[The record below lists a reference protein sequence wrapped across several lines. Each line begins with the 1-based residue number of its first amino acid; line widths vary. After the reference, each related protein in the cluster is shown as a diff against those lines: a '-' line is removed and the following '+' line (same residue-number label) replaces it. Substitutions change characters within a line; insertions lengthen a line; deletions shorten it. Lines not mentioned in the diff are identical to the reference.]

1 MKQGAIGIFDSG
13 IGGLTVLNEIEKC
26 LPEENYIYLGDT
38 KHFPYGEKTEKQI
51 KKLALNNTKTL
62 VEKGC
67 KIIVVACGTAT
78 SQAIDLLQK
87 TFSVPIIGIIEPTI
101 DYIAQKKYKKVGV
114 IATKGTIRSMAWEK
128 ELKNK
133 NSNML
138 VFSQACPMLAE
149 IAEEGKAKSKQG
161 KQAIKEYM
169 KIFKKEHI
177 KHLILGC
184 THYPIYEDL
193 IKEELEYP
201 VELIH
206 TGKTVAHKVKEIL
219 EKKDLK
225 NNKQT
230 IKKIYLTKPSK
241 KFKEISY
248 NMFNIDIN
256 IEKI

>member
-1 MKQGAIGIFDSG
+1 MKQDAIGIFDSG

-26 LPEENYIYLGDT
+26 LKEENYIYLGDT
-38 KHFPYGEKTEKQI
+38 RHFPYGEKTEREI
-51 KKLALNNTKTL
+51 KILALKNTKL
-62 VEKGC
+62 LIDKGC

-78 SQAIDLLQK
+78 SQAIALLQK
-87 TFSVPIIGIIEPTI
+87 TFSIPIIGIIEPTI
-101 DYIAQKKYKKVGV
+101 DYVIEKKYEKVGV

-128 ELKNK
+128 ELKKK
-133 NSNML
+133 NPNIL
-138 VFSQACPMLAE
+138 VVSQACPMLAE
-149 IAEEGKAKSKQG
+149 IAEEGRAKSREG
-161 KQAIKEYM
+161 RQAIKNYM
-169 KIFKKEHI
+169 KIFKRENI

-184 THYPIYEDL
+184 THYPIYELL
-193 IKEELEYP
+193 IKEELGDD

-206 TGKTVAHKVKEIL
+206 TGKTVANKVRKIL
-219 EKKDLK
+219 DKQDLR

-248 NMFNIDIN
+248 NMFKIDVN